1 MSVSSNKQERGGIF
15 LLKWTKSSVRDWEN
29 RNRKYFCGV
38 ALFLWIICLLHMEY
52 SFSWKWPIFL
62 AISPVVWN
70 VCIHIGLFFHKE
82 FESYFLEF
90 EWEENEVYVEYRMM
104 KRFLQ
109 GLGVFI
115 LSLYSQLPILL
126 IIQSFLPEIE
136 LFGVPLIV
144 PFIIANCVATIL
156 FYKENIWTK
165 WEGKGE
171 ALFGWKK

>member
-1 MSVSSNKQERGGIF
+1 M
-15 LLKWTKSSVRDWEN
+15 
-29 RNRKYFCGV
+29 
-38 ALFLWIICLLHMEY
+38 
-52 SFSWKWPIFL
+52 
-62 AISPVVWN
+62 VWN